1 MSSRDYSQDRPPPGF
16 ELGFGQD
23 VGFNAVNGPFYVGY
37 SDGDPSVGFRLTE
50 AHRNSLEG
58 CHGAVIAGLA
68 DFQPV
73 CLRPLIGLLD
83 QAIPTVSLT
92 INFLSPAPI
101 GSWLQ
106 LSVKLM
112 RQTRSLVF
120 SDGTITADGELVAR
134 TTGIFKIQKPGTRGT
149 GAGYPDLPDLC
160 LL

>member
-1 MSSRDYSQDRPPPGF
+1 MSPRDHSQDQPPPGF
-16 ELGFGQD
+16 ELGYGQH
-23 VGFNAVNGPFYVGY
+23 VGFYTVNGPYYVGY
-37 SDGDPSVGFRLTE
+37 SNGDPSVGLRLTE
-50 AHRNSLEG
+50 AHRNSLDG

-73 CLRPLIGLLD
+73 CLRPLIGILD

-92 INFLSPAPI
+92 VNFLSPAPI

-112 RQTRSLVF
+112 RRTRSLVF
-120 SDGTITADGELVAR
+120 SDGVITADGALVAH
-134 TTGIFKIQKPGTRGT
+134 TTGIFKIQKPGTRGA
-149 GAGYPDLPDLC
+149 GAGHPDLPDLC

>member
-1 MSSRDYSQDRPPPGF
+1 MAGRDHRLDRPPPGF
-16 ELGFGQD
+16 VLGLGQELGF
-23 VGFNAVNGPFYVGY
+23 NADNGPFYVGY

-50 AHRNSLEG
+50 AHRNSLDG

-68 DFQPV
+68 DFQPC
-73 CLRPLIGLLD
+73 CLRPLIGLPD

-120 SDGTITADGELVAR
+120 SDGTITADGALVAR
-134 TTGIFKIQKPGTRGT
+134 TSGIFKISRPGSRG
-149 GAGYPDLPDLC
+149 ADLPDLC
-160 LL
+160 LI